1 MDNKSVSSSIR
12 NFINTNFPS
21 ARNRAL
27 SDADLLLESGII
39 DSLGVL
45 DMVSF
50 IESQFGIHVE
60 DDELVPENFQTIEQ
74 IARFIERTQRER
86 V

>member
-1 MDNKSVSSSIR
+1 MDNNSVSSSVK
-12 NFINTNFPS
+12 NFIHANFPS
-21 ARNRAL
+21 ARNRVL
-27 SDADLLLESGII
+27 EDSDLLLESGII

-50 IESQFGIHVE
+50 IESQFGIHVV
-60 DDELVPENFQTIEQ
+60 DDELVPENFQTIGQ
-74 IARFIERTQRER
+74 IVKFIERTQRER